1 MGRVVVTGEARS
13 VRLFGGGSS
22 YSQGSVPAGTYSVK
36 ADFGTGSLTAAGSVT
51 VEAGGV
57 VTLTCRAG
65 MKRCV
70 AR

>member
-22 YSQGSVPAGTYSVK
+22 YSQGSVPSGIYSVK
-36 ADFGTGSLTAAGSVT
+36 ADFGTGSLTSAGSVT